1 MASPS
6 AMHGLR
12 HLALLAGVTLL
23 HGCAP
28 VPWVVGTGYHYDS
41 RSNIFSTTP
50 DFIVAGKTTRREV
63 LLRMGEPDSVW
74 IDESVISYSTAYDT
88 GGTAVFVVFGGPNTV
103 IGGLPIG
110 GGETEFRRLVVS
122 FDAQGVVRD
131 ARLEKKRC
139 AYLMQ
144 CFADAAATESG
155 TPKGQ

>member
-6 AMHGLR
+6 VLHGFR
-12 HLALLAGVTLL
+12 RLALLAGVTLL

-63 LLRMGEPDSVW
+63 LLHMGEPDSVW
-74 IDESVISYSTAYDT
+74 IDESVVSYSTAYDT
-88 GGTAVFVVFGGPNTV
+88 GGAAVFVLFGVPNAV
-103 IGGLPIG
+103 YGLPVG

-122 FDAQGVVRD
+122 FDAQGIVRD

-144 CFADAAATESG
+144 CFADAAAIEPG
-155 TPKGQ
+155 TPKGK